1 MSIHKKLV
9 PAIFIIFG
17 GTGDLNSRKI
27 APAIY
32 NLFLDGL
39 LPRDFSILA
48 TANQNLTLKEYL
60 ANIKDKLSRFSRR
73 GSVDPKQ
80 WDLFAEH
87 ISYLEADAAD
97 LIAYEKISLHIE
109 KHNRQWKA
117 SADVLFYL
125 AVAPSLFPV
134 IATNLSSTNLA
145 SDREHNRILIEKPF
159 GNDLKTA
166 MELNGLLSTIFH
178 ENQIY
183 RLDHYLGKQGVQ
195 NLMTFR
201 FADAL
206 TEQVWNRSNIQ
217 HVEISVSENLGVGQR
232 GGYYDHS
239 GAMRDMIQN
248 HLLQLLC
255 IVAMEPSLGHSSDAV
270 RDSKVKVLKSIRKFD
285 SDMLNKN
292 LVRGQYSEGYEDG
305 KKVNGYREELNVD
318 PDSSTETFAAVKFFI
333 DNQRWQGVPFI
344 LSTGKRM
351 QQSASTIT
359 IQFKE
364 SLKPLF
370 GIEQTIGQRSRLM
383 ISIQPEI
390 SVRLQI
396 QPKHAEVGTKL
407 NTIDIGLD
415 RFDGK
420 QVPEAYETLI
430 RDAILGNQTLFMRAD
445 QIELAWETVMPILD
459 YWKAQGNT
467 GLINYPAGT
476 TGPQVAPARHNE
488 KRLAYCSESSVEH
501 DNLQLWLHQILESCF
516 IGHDYR
522 PAFLRNK
529 SVQ

>member
-1 MSIHKKLV
+1 MSIHKKSV

-27 APAIY
+27 TPAIY

-39 LPRDFSILA
+39 LPREFSILA
-48 TANQNLTLKEYL
+48 TANQNLSLSEYHE
-60 ANIKDKLSRFSRR
+60 NIKDKVSRFSRR
-73 GSVDPKQ
+73 GSVNPKQ
-80 WDLFAEH
+80 WALFAEH
-87 ISYLEADAAD
+87 ISYLQADADD
-97 LIAYEKISLHIE
+97 LNAYEEISLYIE

-134 IATNLSSTNLA
+134 IATNLASTNLA
-145 SDREHNRILIEKPF
+145 SDKEHNRILIEKPF

-166 MELNGLLSTIFH
+166 MELNGLLSDIFH

-195 NLMTFR
+195 NLMAFR

-206 TEQVWNRSNIQ
+206 TEQIWNRSNIR
-217 HVEISVSENLGVGQR
+217 HVEISVTENLGVGQR
-232 GGYYDHS
+232 GSYYDHS

-255 IVAMEPSLGHSSDAV
+255 IVAMEPSVGHSSDAV
-270 RDSKVKVLKSIRKFD
+270 RDSKVEVLKSIRKFD
-285 SDMLNKN
+285 SSMLNRN
-292 LVRGQYSEGYEDG
+292 LVRGQYSEGHENG
-305 KKVNGYREELNVD
+305 KKINGYRQELNVD
-318 PDSSTETFAAVKFFI
+318 PNSSTETFAAIKFFI

-351 QQSASTIT
+351 DQSASKIT

-370 GIEQTIGQRSRLM
+370 GIEKTIGQRSKLI

-390 SVRLQI
+390 NIRLQI
-396 QPKHAEVGTKL
+396 QPKHAEEGTKM
-407 NTIDIGLD
+407 NTDIALD
-415 RFDGK
+415 CFDGK
-420 QVPEAYETLI
+420 EVPEAYETLI
-430 RDAILGNQTLFMRAD
+430 RAAILGDQTLFMRAD

-467 GLINYPAGT
+467 GLIKYPAGT
-476 TGPQVAPARHNE
+476 TGPQLAPTRHHE

-501 DNLQLWLHQILESCF
+501 GNLQLWVHQILESCF
-516 IGHDYR
+516 AGHDYR
-522 PAFLRNK
+522 PSLSRNK
-529 SVQ
+529 SV